1 MFRIIFVLDILNG
14 NAAHA
19 VRGERSKYQPV
30 SGSRICDSPSPLDI
44 ISALKPR
51 EVYIADLDRL
61 QHIGDNFELIKRISD
76 KAKTMVDAGVEDM
89 DDIEKC
95 LKIADTAILGTETAS
110 IELIKEAAEKFPGRI
125 GVSLDIKNGRVLTKD
140 RRMETKPEELV
151 KLLNDYDIKDL
162 FILEL
167 NKVGTGAG
175 IDVDFLRDVV
185 GLSTHNILLGGG
197 IRDMKDIDALKGIG
211 ISGALVATAVHNGRI
226 PVEIIQ

>member
-14 NAAHA
+14 NAVHA

-125 GVSLDIKNGRVLTKD
+125 GVSIDIKNGRVLTKD

>member
-14 NAAHA
+14 NAVHA